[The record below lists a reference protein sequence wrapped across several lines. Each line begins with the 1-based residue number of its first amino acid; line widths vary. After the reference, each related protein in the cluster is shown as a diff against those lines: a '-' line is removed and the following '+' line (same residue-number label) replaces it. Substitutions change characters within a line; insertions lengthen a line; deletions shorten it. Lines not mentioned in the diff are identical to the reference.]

1 MEMALCVD
9 FSGRQFENIQ
19 KNLSSVHVLW
29 LNIFT
34 SRNYT
39 KEINMDAFKDFSA
52 NVQEALFLTAEI
64 RIHVNV

>member
-1 MEMALCVD
+1 MEIALCVD

-19 KNLSSVHVLW
+19 KTLGSVHVLW

-39 KEINMDAFKDFSA
+39 KEINMDAFKDLSA
-52 NVQEALFLTAEI
+52 NVQEGLFLIAEI
-64 RIHVNV
+64 RIHINV